1 MHKIIEPYYD
11 EAYDCIRCGVC
22 QSVCPV
28 FAVEKHE
35 GTVARGKIRLVREL
49 IEGKLELTPRLRSFM
64 DLCLGCGACTENC
77 PPKVRGDKIVAAAR
91 VQFVK
96 NQGMPFIFN
105 LGLRWV
111 LKKPAITQWVFS
123 SLGMAR
129 LITADNLLPRKLKEL
144 EKIVPPL
151 PKENFWELYARHK
164 PYISTKKIGYFVGCM
179 TNLVFPQVG
188 MAVVDILEKHGYQVI
203 IPKAY
208 CCGIP
213 HYSSG
218 DIDTARELATKNI
231 DLFLKSGVETVLTD
245 CGSCG
250 GTLKEYQQ
258 WLKNKEAQEL
268 GKKVRDISEFL
279 VNEVKVRPGT
289 REINSTVTYHDFCHL
304 NRNMGVKVEPR
315 KLLKDIQGVN
325 FKELPEADRCC
336 GGAGTFNFKHYD
348 TSMKILKRK
357 MENIASTSAQILTV
371 GCPGC
376 RIQLRH
382 GIGKYLKNNVKDLLH
397 PVELLAKTYEK

>member
-64 DLCLGCGACTENC
+64 DQCLGCGACTENC

-144 EKIVPPL
+144 KKIVPPL

-164 PYISTKKIGYFVGCM
+164 SYISTKKIGYFVGCM

-231 DLFLKSGVETVLTD
+231 DLFLKSGVETVHQ
-245 CGSCG
+245 S
-250 GTLKEYQQ
+250 K
-258 WLKNKEAQEL
+258 
-268 GKKVRDISEFL
+268 
-279 VNEVKVRPGT
+279 
-289 REINSTVTYHDFCHL
+289 
-304 NRNMGVKVEPR
+304 
-315 KLLKDIQGVN
+315 
-325 FKELPEADRCC
+325 
-336 GGAGTFNFKHYD
+336 
-348 TSMKILKRK
+348 
-357 MENIASTSAQILTV
+357 
-371 GCPGC
+371 
-376 RIQLRH
+376 
-382 GIGKYLKNNVKDLLH
+382 
-397 PVELLAKTYEK
+397 